1 MEIDPESHEFRIKI
15 LEDKVR
21 VLEDKLRVF
30 EESYLEGKLAAL
42 QAAVDQN
49 RNQIGSN
56 FDAINKLV
64 KRMNANVLVFDG
76 KWVAVGSGRQEFQTP
91 TNEYVITGFRQSSN
105 RLRGHWIA
113 EVQIARITPAAS

>member
-76 KWVAVGSGRQEFQTP
+76 
-91 TNEYVITGFRQSSN
+91 
-105 RLRGHWIA
+105 
-113 EVQIARITPAAS
+113 